1 MRQSDLEARAGADS
15 VARAIGG
22 RVRQGRTGRGW
33 TLDQLAERSGV
44 SRRMLVSI
52 EQGSAN
58 PSIATLL
65 LISDALGIGLPA
77 LVDMDRSPG
86 LRVTRAGAA
95 PVLWRGKL
103 GGQAVLVAGTEPP
116 DVTELWDWTLG
127 PGESHSSEAH
137 AAGTRE
143 LLLVLDGQVELTVG
157 QHAEVL
163 ATGDSASFAGDLP
176 HGYVNPSSAQ
186 AARFAL
192 TVFEP
197 VRRGCGP
204 VITSDATVAEAGRTQ
219 RVLAADSVAP
229 EVFELRPDYR
239 VLVMAAEGLDRDRPT
254 RPATSCWREPRPRP
268 GPRSMAGPPEDVPQ
282 VAAWRDAYRAF
293 GAKPQRTRPSVE
305 ALLRRLD
312 AGLPRIDR
320 LTDAYNAVSIANLV
334 PVGGEDLDPYPGPA
348 RLVRAAG
355 DEEFGTTAHGEPGHR
370 APRARRGDLA

>member
-1 MRQSDLEARAGADS
+1 MPYMRHSELEARAGAGS

-22 RVRQGRTGRGW
+22 RVRQGRAGRGW

-77 LVDMDRSPG
+77 LVEPDRSPG
-86 LRVTRAGAA
+86 LRVTRAGTA

-127 PGESHSSEAH
+127 PGESHASEPH

-143 LLLVLDGQVELTVG
+143 LLLVLDGRLEVRVG
-157 QHAEVL
+157 QQAEVL
-163 ATGDSASFAGDLP
+163 DTGDSASFAGDLP
-176 HGYVNPSSAQ
+176 HGYVNVSSAQ

-197 VRRGCGP
+197 G
-204 VITSDATVAEAGRTQ
+204 
-219 RVLAADSVAP
+219 
-229 EVFELRPDYR
+229 
-239 VLVMAAEGLDRDRPT
+239 
-254 RPATSCWREPRPRP
+254 
-268 GPRSMAGPPEDVPQ
+268 
-282 VAAWRDAYRAF
+282 
-293 GAKPQRTRPSVE
+293 
-305 ALLRRLD
+305 
-312 AGLPRIDR
+312 
-320 LTDAYNAVSIANLV
+320 
-334 PVGGEDLDPYPGPA
+334 VGGSA
-348 RLVRAAG
+348 VR
-355 DEEFGTTAHGEPGHR
+355 
-370 APRARRGDLA
+370 

>member
-1 MRQSDLEARAGADS
+1 MRQSELEARAGADS

-22 RVRQGRTGRGW
+22 RVRQGRAGRGW

-77 LVDMDRSPG
+77 LVDMEDQPG
-86 LRVTRAGAA
+86 LRVTRAGAGA
-95 PVLWRGKL
+95 VLWRGKL

-127 PGESHSSEAH
+127 PVESHSSPAH

-143 LLLVLDGQVELTVG
+143 LLLVLDGQIEIRVG

-163 ATGDSASFAGDLP
+163 GTGDSASFAGDLP
-176 HGYVNPSSAQ
+176 HGYANPGSAQ

-197 VRRGCGP
+197 GVGP
-204 VITSDATVAEAGRTQ
+204 GSRSEA
-219 RVLAADSVAP
+219 
-229 EVFELRPDYR
+229 
-239 VLVMAAEGLDRDRPT
+239 
-254 RPATSCWREPRPRP
+254 
-268 GPRSMAGPPEDVPQ
+268 
-282 VAAWRDAYRAF
+282 
-293 GAKPQRTRPSVE
+293 
-305 ALLRRLD
+305 
-312 AGLPRIDR
+312 
-320 LTDAYNAVSIANLV
+320 TDA
-334 PVGGEDLDPYPGPA
+334 
-348 RLVRAAG
+348 
-355 DEEFGTTAHGEPGHR
+355 
-370 APRARRGDLA
+370 

>member
-1 MRQSDLEARAGADS
+1 MRQSELEARAGTDS

-22 RVRQGRTGRGW
+22 RIKQGRNSRGW

-52 EQGSAN
+52 EHGSAN

-65 LISDALGIGLPA
+65 LISDALGIRLPA

-95 PVLWRGKL
+95 PVLWRGER
-103 GGQAVLVAGTEPP
+103 GGQAVLVAGTDPP

-143 LLLVLDGQVELTVG
+143 LLLVLDGEVELRVG

-176 HGYVNPSSAQ
+176 HGYVNASSAQ
-186 AARFAL
+186 GARFAL

-197 VRRGCGP
+197 GVGP
-204 VITSDATVAEAGRTQ
+204 GSRSEATGV
-219 RVLAADSVAP
+219 
-229 EVFELRPDYR
+229 
-239 VLVMAAEGLDRDRPT
+239 
-254 RPATSCWREPRPRP
+254 
-268 GPRSMAGPPEDVPQ
+268 
-282 VAAWRDAYRAF
+282 
-293 GAKPQRTRPSVE
+293 
-305 ALLRRLD
+305 
-312 AGLPRIDR
+312 
-320 LTDAYNAVSIANLV
+320 
-334 PVGGEDLDPYPGPA
+334 
-348 RLVRAAG
+348 
-355 DEEFGTTAHGEPGHR
+355 
-370 APRARRGDLA
+370 

>member
-1 MRQSDLEARAGADS
+1 MRQSELEARAGKDS

-22 RVRQGRTGRGW
+22 RIKQRRNSRGW

-86 LRVTRAGAA
+86 LRVTRAGTA
-95 PVLWRGKL
+95 PVLWRGER
-103 GGQAVLVAGTEPP
+103 GGQAVLVAGTDPP

-137 AAGTRE
+137 APGTRE
-143 LLLVLDGQVELTVG
+143 LLLVLDGEVELRVG

-176 HGYVNPSSAQ
+176 HGYVNASSAQ
-186 AARFAL
+186 GARFAL

-197 VRRGCGP
+197 GVGP
-204 VITSDATVAEAGRTQ
+204 GSRSEATGV
-219 RVLAADSVAP
+219 
-229 EVFELRPDYR
+229 
-239 VLVMAAEGLDRDRPT
+239 
-254 RPATSCWREPRPRP
+254 
-268 GPRSMAGPPEDVPQ
+268 
-282 VAAWRDAYRAF
+282 
-293 GAKPQRTRPSVE
+293 
-305 ALLRRLD
+305 
-312 AGLPRIDR
+312 
-320 LTDAYNAVSIANLV
+320 
-334 PVGGEDLDPYPGPA
+334 
-348 RLVRAAG
+348 
-355 DEEFGTTAHGEPGHR
+355 
-370 APRARRGDLA
+370 

>member
-1 MRQSDLEARAGADS
+1 MPYMRQSDLEARAGADI

-22 RVRQGRTGRGW
+22 RVRQGRNSRGW

-44 SRRMLVSI
+44 SRRMLVTI

-77 LVDMDRSPG
+77 LVEMDDPPG
-86 LRVTRAGAA
+86 LRVTRAGTA

-127 PGESHSSEAH
+127 PGESHSSPAH

-157 QHAEVL
+157 QRAEVL
-163 ATGDSASFAGDLP
+163 TTGDSASFGGDIP
-176 HGYVNPSSAQ
+176 HGYVNASSAR

-197 VRRGCGP
+197 GVGP
-204 VITSDATVAEAGRTQ
+204 GS
-219 RVLAADSVAP
+219 
-229 EVFELRPDYR
+229 
-239 VLVMAAEGLDRDRPT
+239 
-254 RPATSCWREPRPRP
+254 
-268 GPRSMAGPPEDVPQ
+268 RS
-282 VAAWRDAYRAF
+282 
-293 GAKPQRTRPSVE
+293 
-305 ALLRRLD
+305 
-312 AGLPRIDR
+312 
-320 LTDAYNAVSIANLV
+320 
-334 PVGGEDLDPYPGPA
+334 
-348 RLVRAAG
+348 
-355 DEEFGTTAHGEPGHR
+355 GTT
-370 APRARRGDLA
+370 DV